1 MFTTFIFQL
10 VALNIITIAN
20 YEINSGMVGRM
31 FTTMLYTA
39 ILLDLIYMITGTVQ
53 LISWS
58 NRFTVTAVIGAVAY
72 HSYMRVFKRK

>member
-20 YEINSGMVGRM
+20 YEINSGMVGRV

-53 LISWS
+53 LIAWS